1 MIYWLHEVH
10 IDFLR
15 SAELLFQGVHTET
28 MGSILDDGKKYDVH
42 IWKVHMITIGST
54 HTVDVDGKYIASILG
69 SAKSRRR
76 IAKMLKKHSQ
86 N

>member
-1 MIYWLHEVH
+1 MICWLHEVH

-28 MGSILDDGKKYDVH
+28 MGSIPDDGKKYDVH
-42 IWKVHMITIGST
+42 IWKVHMMTMGST
-54 HTVDVDGKYIASILG
+54 HTVDGKYIASILG